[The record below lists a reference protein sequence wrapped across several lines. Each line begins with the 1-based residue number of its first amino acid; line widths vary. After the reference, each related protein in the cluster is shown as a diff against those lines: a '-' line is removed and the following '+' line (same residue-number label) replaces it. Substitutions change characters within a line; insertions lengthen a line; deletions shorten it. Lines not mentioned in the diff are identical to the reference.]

1 MDNGKPLSA
10 KMVQFCALVAS
21 GESQTD
27 SYIKAYN
34 TKKMTR
40 RMASTEGSKLMKI
53 PKVSD
58 RVAKLKSDSHV
69 SRQAAVT
76 HDRDWITEKVIDIIG
91 DSEARNSDRLR
102 ALEILSKIRGL
113 FDDTT
118 QVVIEHRSSD
128 ELKADLKEK
137 LSRYLG
143 DVN

>member
-1 MDNGKPLSA
+1 
-10 KMVQFCALVAS
+10 
-21 GESQTD
+21 
-27 SYIKAYN
+27 
-34 TKKMTR
+34 
-40 RMASTEGSKLMKI
+40 MKI
-53 PKVSD
+53 AKVSN

-69 SRQAAVT
+69 ARQAAVNY
-76 HDRDWITEKVIDIIG
+76 DRDWITEKVIDIIG